1 MKYFFIRMIRKIN
14 PFAFL
19 YPEGDKGI
27 EAVGHREYIGGNWD
41 EIGTLQFNF
50 LVSKGLKPESFLLDI
65 ACGSLRLGVKAIPYL
80 EKGHY
85 LGIEK
90 ESGLVEAGLGQEIDP
105 TVKVEKA
112 PRIIISDSFEFSRL
126 EQKADFAMAQSLFS
140 HLPPDMINHCFKN
153 LHGCLADGGAFYA
166 TYFEVATARKNPS
179 KPHDHGYFA
188 YTKQEM
194 LAFGEDNGYSA
205 EYIGDWN
212 HPKDQR
218 IVEYRK
224 V

>member
-1 MKYFFIRMIRKIN
+1 MD
-14 PFAFL
+14 PA
-19 YPEGDKGI
+19 
-27 EAVGHREYIGGNWD
+27 
-41 EIGTLQFNF
+41 
-50 LVSKGLKPESFLLDI
+50 
-65 ACGSLRLGVKAIPYL
+65 VKA
-80 EKGHY
+80 
-85 LGIEK
+85 
-90 ESGLVEAGLGQEIDP
+90 
-105 TVKVEKA
+105 EKA

-153 LHGCLADGGAFYA
+153 LHACLADGGAFYA
-166 TYFEVATARKNPS
+166 TYFEVASARKNPS

-212 HPKDQR
+212 HPRDQR
-218 IVEYRK
+218 VVEYRK